1 MRGTRGEAASA
12 RPRGLWSRVG
22 RTLVQTWLGMML
34 AAAAAQ
40 AQELPVTHLKV
51 VGGLGNVSQYT
62 NIEEP
67 FWTHDIAALSGGR
80 VTAELTPSDS
90 IGIRMNDMMQ
100 LMRLGVITMG
110 TASLSLLAA
119 EDAQA
124 AAIDLPGLNPD
135 IDTLRRNA
143 VAYRP
148 TLDRIYRER
157 YGVNVLALWTY
168 PAQVLFCNQPI
179 SRLKDLTGKRV
190 RVVSALHADF
200 VEALGGVGV
209 TLPFNQLIDALRRH
223 AVECA
228 ITGTLSGNYI
238 KIYEVTSHIYA
249 LPLSWGPNLFAA
261 NVIAW
266 NRMAPAVRD
275 FLTKQ
280 LTSLEQKIWD
290 NAEYETEQ
298 GIACNIGRA
307 DCKLGTRASMTLVPV
322 APGDVALVRQILRD
336 VILPH
341 WAERCGAEC
350 VAEWNQTVGANVD
363 LKAAAN

>member
-1 MRGTRGEAASA
+1 MRGARGNTGSDRRRSLRA
-12 RPRGLWSRVG
+12 RLGRVLAQTAFGLV
-22 RTLVQTWLGMML
+22 L
-34 AAAAAQ
+34 AAAAQ

-67 FWTHDIAALSGGR
+67 FWTHELASLSGGR
-80 VTAELTPSDS
+80 ITAELTPFDT
-90 IGIRMNDMMQ
+90 IGLRMNDIMQ

-110 TASLSLLAA
+110 TASLALLGA

-143 VAYRP
+143 TAYRD
-148 TLDRIYRER
+148 TLTRIYRER
-157 YGVNVLALWTY
+157 YGVDVLALWTY

-179 SRLKDLTGKRV
+179 ARLKDLAGKRV
-190 RVVSALHADF
+190 RVASALHADF

-228 ITGTLSGNYI
+228 ITGTLSGNFL
-238 KIYEVTSHIYA
+238 KIYQVTSYIYA
-249 LPLSWGPNLFAA
+249 LPISWGPNLFAA
-261 NVIAW
+261 NAVAW
-266 NRMAPAVRD
+266 GRLDPKVRD
-275 FLTKQ
+275 FLTRQ
-280 LTSLEQKIWD
+280 LVSLEQKIWD

-298 GIACNIGRA
+298 GIACNVGRA

-350 VAEWNQTVGANVD
+350 VAEWNLTVGANVD
-363 LKAAAN
+363 LRAVAN